1 MSQPARIS
9 ALLGSA
15 VILTLVAPFDTDT
28 AMRPLPRLAYWLTLV
43 LASYCAGF
51 AASLLAARTAP
62 QSLPRRIAIAAPL
75 TGLAVFAI
83 VYLLNGLALG
93 YWPTG
98 TRLIPLAAKVLAIAA
113 IVSTMIQVA
122 LASSAPAP
130 AVTPPTAMPGTAA
143 APQAPPALLDRL
155 PLDKRGSLVSLS
167 VEDHY
172 VRIRTTKGEAL
183 VLMRLADAIRETDPA
198 AGTRVHRSHW
208 VCFDQVK
215 SARRDGDRAIL
226 GMTKGPD
233 IPVSRTH
240 VPKIKEAGLLP
251 R

>member
-15 VILTLVAPFDTDT
+15 VILTLVAPFETDT
-28 AMRPLPRLAYWLTLV
+28 AMRPLPRLGYWLTLV
-43 LASYCAGF
+43 FASYCAGYV
-51 AASLLAARTAP
+51 ASVLAARMAP
-62 QSLPRRIAIAAPL
+62 QSLPKRIAIAAPL

-93 YWPTG
+93 YWPEG
-98 TRLIPLAAKVLAIAA
+98 TDLITLAANVLVIAA
-113 IVSTMIQVA
+113 IVSIIIQLA
-122 LASSAPAP
+122 LASSAVTAVAP
-130 AVTPPTAMPGTAA
+130 QTAMPKTAA
-143 APQAPPALLDRL
+143 APQALPALLDRL
-155 PLDKRGSLVSLS
+155 PLDKRGPLVSLS

-183 VLMRLADAIRETDPA
+183 VLMRLADAIRETPA
-198 AGTRVHRSHW
+198 ATGTQVHRSHW
-208 VCFDQVK
+208 VCFDQVQ

-226 GMTKGPD
+226 SMTQGPD